1 MRTMMC
7 CVALLGG
14 IGLAFTSRADEPKDG
29 PVIEREGVIHH
40 VAGVDCGAD
49 GDVPTVGNPSDARAE
64 PGPLKPLEPELVS
77 EFATR
82 LRKEVFVGHTEAL
95 EELTELLKTRSTANL
110 NPLVEP
116 LFKLSGW
123 GGIARRNARMAEDLI
138 VRIGEPAIPW
148 LERRV
153 IWRDGHDRRV
163 AAELLTRI
171 GPADDALAH
180 MLCPL
185 LTDSDE
191 FVRRVAIDGF
201 GIVGPAASDF
211 VDDLESAA
219 TNDPKLSL
227 RVSARISLIQ
237 ITGASEERVRA
248 LAAFLEMKDEAEAGP
263 RGQIKQSDIEAAASH
278 AASALGEMGP
288 KAQAATP
295 ILLVALKDPTMRHIA
310 ARTLGEIGSKSP
322 EAIAVLIDILK
333 NDPENEVRR
342 SAASALGDFGPAA
355 KDAIPALRQELN
367 GEPKRGWWLA
377 ADTLGKIGGEDVVPI
392 LIEGLDHGDGD
403 IRRAAMQA
411 LGDLGT
417 LAQPAIAALEKA
429 RDEDPLSYNRT
440 AAAEALL
447 KIQKASEP

>member
-1 MRTMMC
+1 MRTLMC
-7 CVALLGG
+7 CVTLLGG
-14 IGLAFTSRADEPKDG
+14 IGLAFASRADEPKDG
-29 PVIEREGVIHH
+29 PVIESEGVIHH
-40 VAGVDCGAD
+40 VAGVDSGAD
-49 GDVPTVGNPSDARAE
+49 GDVPTVKNPSNARAE
-64 PGPLKPLEPELVS
+64 TVPLKPIDPELVS
-77 EFATR
+77 QFATR
-82 LRKEVFVGHTEAL
+82 LREEAFAGHAETL
-95 EELTELLKTRSTANL
+95 EELTELLKTRSTSNL
-110 NPLVEP
+110 EPLVEP

-123 GGIARRNARMAEDLI
+123 GGASRHNSRLAEYLI
-138 VRIGEPAIPW
+138 VWMGELAVPW
-148 LERRV
+148 LEGRV
-153 IWRDGHDRRV
+153 IWSDGHDRRV

-171 GPADDALAH
+171 GPADAALAH
-180 MLCPL
+180 LLCPL

-191 FVRRVAIDGF
+191 FVRRVAIDGL

-219 TNDPKLSL
+219 KNDPKLSL
-227 RVSARISLIQ
+227 RVCARITLIK

-263 RGQIKQSDIEAAASH
+263 RGKIKQSDIEAAASH
-278 AASALGEMGP
+278 AASALGKMGS

-295 ILLVALKDPTMRHIA
+295 ILLVALQDPTMRHIA

-333 NDPENEVRR
+333 HDPENEVRR

-367 GEPKRGWWLA
+367 GDPKRGWWLA

-392 LIEGLDHGDGD
+392 LIEALENRDGD
-403 IRRAAMQA
+403 IRRASMRA

-429 RDEDPLSYNRT
+429 RNDDPLSYNRA
-440 AAAEALL
+440 AAAEALP
-447 KIQKASEP
+447 KIEKASVQ